1 MDCDPSFLMIIFIEL
16 LCDFRRWALFL
27 LTRKEEVDMDKNE
40 LKKLLAG
47 LSIASL
53 IAGAGL
59 SVTGCAA
66 TA

>member
-1 MDCDPSFLMIIFIEL
+1 
-16 LCDFRRWALFL
+16 
-27 LTRKEEVDMDKNE
+27 MDKKE

-47 LSIASL
+47 ISIASL

-59 SVTGCAA
+59 AASGCAT

>member
-1 MDCDPSFLMIIFIEL
+1 L
-16 LCDFRRWALFL
+16 LSIVNYDISLFCSCFGERRGVLFL
-27 LTRKEEVDMDKNE
+27 LSADEEVDMDKKE

-59 SVTGCAA
+59 SVTGCA
-66 TA
+66 TTG

>member
-1 MDCDPSFLMIIFIEL
+1 VV
-16 LCDFRRWALFL
+16 LFL
-27 LTRKEEVDMDKNE
+27 LTKYKEVDMDKKD

-47 LSIASL
+47 LSIVSL

-59 SVTGCAA
+59 SVTGCAS

>member
-1 MDCDPSFLMIIFIEL
+1 MIFLFTQFFHDRSEA
-16 LCDFRRWALFL
+16 WFL
-27 LTRKEEVDMDKNE
+27 LTKDKEVDMDKKE

-47 LSIASL
+47 LSVASL

-59 SVTGCAA
+59 SVTGCA